1 MKHSQSTMKIKRTM
15 KSIKKENI
23 KKIKIFLGKKVL
35 FYESLNIFLG
45 IVVSVLSPFISVCYK
60 KIIDYITVS
69 SETGI
74 VYKVILN
81 YVIIQALLEII
92 ENISLHIDAKKD
104 LELNQ
109 FFAHQ
114 INKKISRIRL
124 EYFENTKVFDLI
136 NRISQYGTN
145 NIFDFFEY
153 LSAFISPVVSIV
165 TYSFIVSDINAF
177 LPLLLIGS
185 SLPNLYYQIKLN
197 RNIYKIAKEDT
208 KKKRLIEHFVDVL
221 SNREYAKEVR
231 LFHLVDF
238 ISNKIRLLRIEV
250 YQNNKNHEIERIKK
264 SCIVQI
270 MQNISMIVCLIYTT
284 TLIFQGKTNIG
295 SFVLVYNGLK
305 SVTQN
310 IDIFVNTLKNIDG
323 FCLYIKD
330 LFELLSIEENPCN
343 DTTKLEK
350 IKDIE
355 LRNVSFKYPN
365 SEEKAIKEISEH
377 FYSGEKIAIVGDNG
391 SGKSTLINLL
401 LGVFRPNNGDIL
413 INGHKL
419 QDVLQQ
425 YLNLTVCLLQNY
437 VKYQF
442 SAEDNIIIGNGGMQ
456 DKTIKN
462 NEALYEI
469 VKRLPRGKMTILGQ
483 LDENGIDL
491 SGGEWQQIALLRTF
505 YKKIFDLVILDEP
518 FSNVDPIK
526 SEEILNK
533 IFNDV
538 ADKLFI
544 IITHNMGHA
553 KKCDRIIVLKEGKII
568 EEGTHKIL
576 MEKKGHYYE
585 LYQSQEERYSESV

>member
-1 MKHSQSTMKIKRTM
+1 MNKFISDGIDVNRG
-15 KSIKKENI
+15 KKL
-23 KKIKIFLGKKVL
+23 KKYWVLGKKV
-35 FYESLNIFLG
+35 FQCSA
-45 IVVSVLSPFISVCYK
+45 LSI
-60 KIIDYITVS
+60 
-69 SETGI
+69 
-74 VYKVILN
+74 
-81 YVIIQALLEII
+81 
-92 ENISLHIDAKKD
+92 
-104 LELNQ
+104 
-109 FFAHQ
+109 
-114 INKKISRIRL
+114 
-124 EYFENTKVFDLI
+124 
-136 NRISQYGTN
+136 
-145 NIFDFFEY
+145 
-153 LSAFISPVVSIV
+153 AFIFVLQIINNSIYPLGAILLKKMVVQVNEMDSKIYVSI
-165 TYSFIVSDINAF
+165 
-177 LPLLLIGS
+177 
-185 SLPNLYYQIKLN
+185 
-197 RNIYKIAKEDT
+197 
-208 KKKRLIEHFVDVL
+208 
-221 SNREYAKEVR
+221 
-231 LFHLVDF
+231 
-238 ISNKIRLLRIEV
+238 
-250 YQNNKNHEIERIKK
+250 
-264 SCIVQI
+264 
-270 MQNISMIVCLIYTT
+270 
-284 TLIFQGKTNIG
+284 
-295 SFVLVYNGLK
+295 
-305 SVTQN
+305 
-310 IDIFVNTLKNIDG
+310 
-323 FCLYIKD
+323 
-330 LFELLSIEENPCN
+330 
-343 DTTKLEK
+343 
-350 IKDIE
+350 
-355 LRNVSFKYPN
+355 RNVSFKYPN